1 MRPRARLRA
10 AVTACLLIVSL
21 AIGATPASAIS
32 GSHPVVVVLCNFSN
46 ETVQPF
52 PPSYFEHMFSD
63 AGAGELGALDFWH
76 DVSYGSFSVSGTV
89 VKGWYTLGITRDT
102 WAGYG
107 RSQKWSSCA
116 EAAEPF
122 VNFNNFTDA
131 IVVFP
136 EATTTTT
143 AAIDASVTTLT
154 VASTTVG
161 DAANFP
167 TPPFLMSIDD
177 GSLPNGGNSETVNVT
192 GISGTTFT
200 IQRAQ
205 GGTTAKSHLAGA
217 TVIVGGDLFGFGQR
231 SVVLNGNTYT
241 LGGVV
246 GAHDIP
252 LSVFTHEMGHG
263 FDFNHSRALS
273 NSTSDY
279 NDCYDIMS
287 AISCIYAFS
296 GAGTTFGG
304 STFGGTSKGPGLNAV
319 QLDLQGWIP
328 GARET
333 TFSNSSCSQSTYTMA
348 ALNHPEAS
356 GYQELRIPSSYVVTI
371 PASEGGTATADH
383 YTVELRSKSGWDR
396 GIPADAF
403 VLHLEANSRS
413 YWVDQISGV
422 PVGHGG
428 GLRAGDE
435 YVDAA
440 GNAYVAVNSIDPSS
454 FTGVITLGA
463 CKINAT
469 LTYSGDSNGDY
480 NDPVTLA
487 GDLVVA
493 GTSAPIPGAA
503 VTLTLGSQSCAAT
516 TNASGHAS
524 CTLTINQD
532 PPGPGTVSAAFA
544 GDSAY
549 NSASG
554 SAPFTVNQEESQV
567 TYTGDLTQDYHDPFT
582 ASATLVDPDG
592 GAPIANKPIT
602 FTLGV
607 GDSCGPVL
615 TDAFGNASCTIT
627 PTQPAGTVNI
637 VTSFA
642 GDVDYLASSDSDPFV
657 ITREETTLTYTGPT
671 VILQGAS
678 GVTLSGQLLEDGT
691 TAPVPSGQAIVLSVG
706 GQSCTGFTDSAGDA
720 SCTLTFSGPLGP
732 EPISATFAG
741 DAYYLPSSDTGK
753 TAIVFAFPSRGAFS
767 LGDLTV
773 AGAGPSTNVTWWSD
787 SWSKLNSMTGGPGPA
802 SYKGFDGTVTS
813 LPTTSPAT
821 VCGITFSTDPGNS
834 PPPTGSVPSYM
845 GVLVTDSVM
854 KSGSTIGGHWASI
867 VVVKVDPGYAPNPGH
882 PGTGTIVATFCP

>member
-1 MRPRARLRA
+1 MRSRARLRA
-10 AVTACLLIVSL
+10 AVAACLLTASL
-21 AIGATPASAIS
+21 AIGVAPASAIS

-46 ETVQPF
+46 ETQQPF
-52 PPSYFEHMFSD
+52 TPSYFEHMFSD

-122 VNFNNFTDA
+122 VNFNNYTDA

-143 AAIDASVTTLT
+143 AGIDASVTSLT

-177 GSLPNGGNSETVNVT
+177 GSLPNNGNSETVNVT

-231 SVVLNGNTYT
+231 PVVLNGNNYT

-263 FDFNHSRALS
+263 FSFDHSRALS

-304 STFGGTSKGPGLNAV
+304 STFGGTSKGPALNAV

-328 GARET
+328 GGRET
-333 TFSNSSCSQSTYTMA
+333 TFSNGSCAQTTYTMA

-356 GYQELRIPSSYVVTI
+356 GYQELRIPSIYVVTI
-371 PASEGGTATADH
+371 PAGEGGTATADY

-403 VLHLEANSRS
+403 VLHLEANNRS
-413 YWVDQISGV
+413 YWVDQVSGL
-422 PVGHGG
+422 PVGHSG

-469 LTYSGDSNGDY
+469 LTYSGDSNADF
-480 NDPVTLA
+480 NDQATLA

-503 VTLTLGSQSCAAT
+503 VTFTLGSQSCAGT
-516 TNASGHAS
+516 TNPSGHAS

-549 NSASG
+549 NSTSG
-554 SAPFTVNQEESQV
+554 GAAFTINQEESQV

-592 GAPIANKPIT
+592 GAPIAGKPVT

-615 TDAFGNASCTIT
+615 TDAFGMASCSIT
-627 PTQPAGTVNI
+627 PTQLAGTVNI

-678 GVTLSGQLLEDGT
+678 GVTLSAQLLEDGT
-691 TAPVPSGQAIVLSVG
+691 TAPVPFNQAVVLALG
-706 GQSCTGFTDSAGDA
+706 GQSCTGFTDSAGNA

-741 DAYYLPSSDTGK
+741 DGYYLPSSDTGK
-753 TAIVFAFPSRGAFS
+753 TAIVFAFPTRGAFS

-773 AGAGPSTNVTWWSD
+773 AGADPSTNVTWWSD

-802 SYKGFDGTVTS
+802 SYKGFDGTVST
-813 LPTTSPAT
+813 LPTSSPAT

-834 PPPTGSVPSYM
+834 PPPTGTVPSYM
-845 GVLVTDSVM
+845 GVLVTDSVT

-867 VVVKVDPGYAPNPGH
+867 VVVKVDPGYSPNPGH
-882 PGTGTIVATFCP
+882 HGTGTIVATFCP